1 MYGAVL
7 TGKGSYV
14 VGKQQLAFDVKYFP
28 LKDYG
33 KTNPHLS
40 TLYRVL
46 GRTPRHV
53 QFTNTST
60 SNSSKSDSED
70 DAVQPSIEEFDARE
84 QAGGVNDHLSSR
96 IEIEDSSKDELV
108 QEVVYEMKD
117 VLNGITALNLLGSE
131 QRLLPIPTDLISK
144 SNADENEIDE
154 SDESQGVN
162 HTLDKSHA
170 SLSGQYVK
178 SARKN
183 IRSLPLKNVQHTNEP
198 VPKPSVKHELC
209 VNTLRNIS
217 RSGSTS

>member
-7 TGKGSYV
+7 TGKDSYV
-14 VGKQQLAFDVKYFP
+14 VGKQQLAFDVQYFP
-28 LKDYG
+28 LKDCG
-33 KTNPHLS
+33 KTNPHLY

-46 GRTPRHV
+46 GRTPRPA

-60 SNSSKSDSED
+60 SSSGKSDSED

-117 VLNGITALNLLGSE
+117 VLNGITALNLLGSD
-131 QRLLPIPTDLISK
+131 QRLLPIPTDLISR
-144 SNADENEIDE
+144 NADENEIDE
-154 SDESQGVN
+154 IDESQGVN
-162 HTLDKSHA
+162 HTLDKSVP

-178 SARKN
+178 SVRKN
-183 IRSLPLKNVQHTNEP
+183 IRSLPLKKCSP
-198 VPKPSVKHELC
+198 YK
-209 VNTLRNIS
+209 
-217 RSGSTS
+217 